1 MVNYRPRDLD
11 RVFATLADPTRRAIL
26 ARLAQQEC
34 LSVSALAE
42 PFSIKLPAVMKHLD
56 VLDEAGLIT
65 RTKHGRTVDVRLSA
79 APLRGVS
86 EWLRPYE
93 RFWAPALDR
102 LAAHAE
108 RKEAQA
114 RAAEREGKGR

>member
-56 VLDEAGLIT
+56 VLDDAGLIT
-65 RTKHGRTVDVRLSA
+65 RSKQGRTVEVRLSA
-79 APLRGVS
+79 APLREAS
-86 EWLRPYE
+86 AWLRPYE